1 MNSGVPSDAQ
11 GDQTPAGGFAFGD
24 ILFTLFRHKLLIL
37 TCVFLGLVAALA
49 VRFVK
54 PPNYES
60 TVQIYVPYV
69 IEPTVFNPADPDTP
83 IRATGGGGEVQ
94 LNTEV
99 DLLKSFDTALEAARR
114 IGPAKV
120 LERYGG
126 GSNEL
131 AAAGIVASGI
141 YVNPPKT
148 MSLSVTF
155 SHRDPELVQSAMKM
169 IETVYMEKHLK
180 LRQGGGDV
188 FTERSDEA
196 RKKLETIES
205 ELTALKANA
214 GVPDIRERLRAV
226 AKEYAEIET
235 RLLRSQTELASR
247 KAELGAFSS
256 QTNLTT
262 TALPPETIGNYSE
275 VLSSIEEIKKRQ
287 RTLLLDDVTTN
298 HPAYVKL
305 ENRMR
310 IQFGQ
315 KLELERQHPTLT
327 NYISSPRGRSDSG
340 TNGVRFDLESEWADI
355 NKLERTMKSDQSVL
369 TTLKEETFHLM
380 ELEPKLSE
388 LERRRDAINKEYEYL
403 ISSVDTMQKDDNGR
417 GGPVYMKELQ
427 KPTPPKLDTKKMI
440 KLVGA
445 AFGGFAGLGLVIAFL
460 IDMIFDRSIRR
471 PAQIIRDLRMPV
483 ILTIPDANRKDAS
496 MWPWQRRNRNT
507 RLMRPDKHAAGGNIS
522 SAVAPWSPDNHLQ
535 SHIEGLRERVITH
548 FEVKHSAHNPKLVAV
563 TACMEGAGVS
573 TLASGL
579 AATLS
584 RTGSGSV
591 LLVDMNNGEGV
602 THSFYK
608 GKPGYG
614 PAESMDSDSD
624 EDSGD
629 AKPLNKN
636 LSIAK
641 RAHSDPNQD
650 RLNGL
655 LPPDF
660 NELSPKLK
668 ATAFDYIVFDM
679 TAITPASVTPRLSGH
694 MDLVLFV
701 IESEKTKD
709 YSAKNACGLMREAR
723 ANVVAILNKYYN
735 PVPAWLAH
743 E

>member
-11 GDQTPAGGFAFGD
+11 GDQAPAGGFAFGD

-37 TCVFLGLVAALA
+37 GGIFLGLLAALA
-49 VRFVK
+49 VRFIK

-60 TVQIYVPYV
+60 TAQIYVPYV
-69 IEPTVFNPADPDTP
+69 VEPTVFNPADPDTP
-83 IRATGGGGEVQ
+83 IRATGGGGDIQ
-94 LNTEV
+94 LSTEV
-99 DLLKSFDTALEAARR
+99 DMLKSFDTALEVAKR
-114 IGPAKV
+114 IGPEKI

-131 AAAGIVASGI
+131 AAAGVVASGI

-148 MSLSVTF
+148 MSLTVTF
-155 SHRDPELVQSAMKM
+155 SHRDADLVQPAMKT
-169 IETVYMEKHLK
+169 IVTVYMERHLK
-180 LRQGGGDV
+180 IRQGGSDI
-188 FTERSDEA
+188 FTDRSDEA
-196 RKKLETIES
+196 RKKLEGIEG
-205 ELTALKANA
+205 ELTMLKTNA

-235 RLLRSQTELASR
+235 RLLKSQTELASR
-247 KAELGAFSS
+247 KAELGAFTSLTNS
-256 QTNLTT
+256 QT
-262 TALPPETIGNYSE
+262 AVLPPEMIGNYSE
-275 VLSSIEEIKKRQ
+275 VLSAIDEIKKRQ
-287 RTLLLDDVTTN
+287 RSLLLDDVTTN

-310 IQFGQ
+310 LQLQQ
-315 KLELERQHPTLT
+315 KIDLEKLHPTLT
-327 NYISSPRGRSDSG
+327 NYVSSPRGRSDSG

-355 NKLERTMKSDQSVL
+355 NKLERTMKSDQAVL
-369 TTLKEETFHLM
+369 VTLKEETFRLM

-388 LERRRDAINKEYEYL
+388 LERRRDAIKKDYEYL
-403 ISSVDTMQKDDNGR
+403 ISSVDTLQKDDNGR
-417 GGPVYMKELQ
+417 GGAVYMKEMQ
-427 KPTPPKLDTKKMI
+427 KPTPPKLDKKKML
-440 KLVGA
+440 KLIGA
-445 AFGGFAGLGLVIAFL
+445 AFGGFAGLGLAIAFL
-460 IDMIFDRSIRR
+460 IDMILDRSIRR
-471 PAQIIRDLRMPV
+471 PAQILRDLRLPV
-483 ILTIPDANRKDAS
+483 ILTIPDANRKEAS
-496 MWPWQRRNRNT
+496 FWPWQRRNRSM
-507 RLMRPDKHAAGGNIS
+507 RVMRPDQRAAAGAS
-522 SAVAPWSPDNHLQ
+522 SNAVAPWSPDNHLQ

-548 FEVKHSAHNPKLVAV
+548 FEVRHIERKPKLVAV
-563 TACMEGAGVS
+563 TACLEGAGVT

-591 LLVDMNNGEGV
+591 LLVDMNQGEGV

-614 PAESMDSDSD
+614 PAEAMDVDPD
-624 EDSGD
+624 DD
-629 AKPLNKN
+629 AGEVKPGNKN
-636 LSIAK
+636 LTVAK
-641 RAHSDPNQD
+641 RANADPKQD
-650 RLNGL
+650 WLNGL

-660 NELSPKLK
+660 NETSPKLN
-668 ATAFDYIVFDM
+668 AMAYDYIVFDM

-723 ANVVAILNKYYN
+723 ANVVAILNKYHN